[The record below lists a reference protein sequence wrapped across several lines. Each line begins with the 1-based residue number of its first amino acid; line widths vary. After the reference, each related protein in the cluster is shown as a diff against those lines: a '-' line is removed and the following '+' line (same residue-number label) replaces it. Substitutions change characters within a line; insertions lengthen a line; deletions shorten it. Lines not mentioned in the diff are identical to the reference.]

1 MGTKS
6 ADFSSIES
14 SGNKLEI
21 VSRHSVYLK
30 TPPFACCFCALRLAA
45 KPETTT
51 TTKKG
56 GLAAKVNK
64 WKKKAKADRKTME
77 TQNWNKH
84 ERLKCCSPPFSVGY
98 PITWFIG
105 PTIQTDEKKFKF
117 KFPFF
122 PPFIFFK
129 GLLCVLHNSYIITL
143 SLSGL
148 LGKRKKRERG
158 GKRNKI

>member
-1 MGTKS
+1 MWAPKVQISRRSKAAGINSKS
-6 ADFSSIES
+6 FRGI
-14 SGNKLEI
+14 
-21 VSRHSVYLK
+21 
-30 TPPFACCFCALRLAA
+30 PFIWKHRRLLVVFVLWGLRQNQ
-45 KPETTT
+45 KQQQQ
-51 TTKKG
+51 KG
-56 GLAAKVNK
+56 GFAAKVNK